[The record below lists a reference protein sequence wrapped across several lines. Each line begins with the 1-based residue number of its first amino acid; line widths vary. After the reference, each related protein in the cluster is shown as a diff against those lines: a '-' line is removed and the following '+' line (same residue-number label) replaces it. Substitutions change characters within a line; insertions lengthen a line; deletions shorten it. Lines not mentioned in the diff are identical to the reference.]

1 MAVLRIVLTVIYV
14 ILAVAISAVV
24 LMQEGKSQGLGS
36 ALGGMAESY
45 WKKNKGRTMEGAL
58 EKFTRYGAIVFMLLT
73 TALNVLIERQ
83 AV

>member
-1 MAVLRIVLTVIYV
+1 MEILRIVLTVLFV
-14 ILAVAISAVV
+14 IDCIGLTVII

-36 ALGGMAESY
+36 ALGGMSDSY

-73 TALNVLIERQ
+73 IAINVLLEKM
-83 AV
+83 

>member
-36 ALGGMAESY
+36 ALGGMSDSS
-45 WKKNKGRTMEGAL
+45 WKKNKGRTMAGAL
-58 EKFTRYGAIVFMLLT
+58 ETFTRYGAIVFMLLT
-73 TALNVLIERQ
+73 IAINVLLEKM
-83 AV
+83 